1 MAKGVWGIDVSK
13 SSIKAVRIE
22 QTKDGLTLTD
32 IEVVPYKSTGRVEE
46 SDLEGRMK
54 EALKDLKYSRK
65 IGGERVAISLPTH
78 SAFNRLIKLP
88 PVDDPVKAVQYE
100 AQSQIPF
107 PLDQVVWGYQII
119 DRQYQPGEE
128 KEVTLIALKKDIV
141 EQFLANI
148 QEVHLNIE
156 CVQLSPVALYNFLAF
171 DQDMTAP
178 TIILDMG
185 ADNSSLIVMENERFW
200 IRNLPITGNDL
211 TKALQDKF
219 SLNYEKAD
227 ALKLKA
233 TQSQQV
239 EKIYEALVPVY
250 KNIVSEIHRS
260 LGYYKSMSRLARF
273 DRVLLLGNGTKALN
287 FQRFI
292 TQALQIQAT
301 RIQKLNN
308 IALSDGLDP
317 KLLSNNLQSLGTAV
331 GLALQGLGL
340 TKNRV
345 NLLPPQ
351 FLVQKEQKKKYPAV
365 VGIVALLYVAVIL
378 LYMNA
383 SDKVSKLEGIQKAVQ
398 DTISQADQLEAEFQM
413 AKNNEQLIQDISR
426 IASLATPR
434 DSIQTAL
441 KAVYDNLPNNGDPN
455 LADKDKIWV
464 VQVKYEVK
472 QKPRADQSRESAMK
486 VELSRDR
493 LLVCEVHFALTR
505 WPRKAVVVA
514 EPGEQERRTDDGAK
528 FIEET
533 VFNPA
538 KFKIANLVGGK
549 AKVTPAGTLAELR
562 LPTQGPG
569 GGSGNPSSNADDIF
583 QRYIARF
590 EIDLNPQPEARKA
603 DGAQQGQGQD
613 PGQGNGQAPK

>member
-32 IEVVPYKSTGRVEE
+32 IEVVPYKSSGRVEE
-46 SDLEGRMK
+46 SDLEGRIK
-54 EALKDLKYSRK
+54 EALKDLKYSKK
-65 IGGERVAISLPTH
+65 IRGEPVAISLPTH

-88 PVDDPVKAVQYE
+88 PVEDPVKAVQYE

-148 QEVHLNIE
+148 QEVGLNIE
-156 CVQLSPVALYNFLAF
+156 CIQLSPVALYNFLAF
-171 DQDMTAP
+171 DQDMSAP
-178 TIILDMG
+178 TIVLDMG

-200 IRNLPITGNDL
+200 IRNLPVTGNDL
-211 TKALQDKF
+211 TKALQEKF
-219 SLNYEKAD
+219 NLNYEKAD
-227 ALKLKA
+227 ALKVKA

-260 LGYYKSMSRLARF
+260 LGYYKSMSRLAKF

-292 TQALQIQAT
+292 TQALQIQAA

-308 IALSDGLDP
+308 IALSDGVDP
-317 KLLSNNLQSLGTAV
+317 KLLSNNLQSLGTAL

-351 FLVQKEQKKKYPAV
+351 FLAQREQRKKYPAV

-383 SDKVSKLEGIQKAVQ
+383 RDRISKVQ
-398 DTISQADQLEAEFQM
+398 DIITAARNTGEQANQLEMDFQTV
-413 AKNNEQLIQDISR
+413 KNNEALIQDVNR
-426 IASLATPR
+426 IAALATLR

-441 KAVYDNLPNNGDPN
+441 RAVYDNLPNNGDPN
-455 LADKDKIWV
+455 LADKDKIWI

-472 QKPRADQSRESAMK
+472 QKPRAEQPREGAARA
-486 VELSRDR
+486 ELSRDR
-493 LLVCEVHFALTR
+493 LLVCEIHFALTR
-505 WPRKAVVVA
+505 WLRKAVTVP
-514 EPGEQERRTDDGAK
+514 ETGEQERRTDDGAR

-533 VFNPA
+533 VFNAA
-538 KFKIANLVGGK
+538 KFKVPNLVGGK
-549 AKVTPAGTLAELR
+549 AKVTPAGTLAELKI
-562 LPTQGPG
+562 PAQGPG
-569 GGSGNPSSNADDIF
+569 GGVNPSTGADDLF

-590 EIDLNPQPEARKA
+590 EIDLNPQPEEPKA
-603 DGAQQGQGQD
+603 DGTA
-613 PGQGNGQAPK
+613 PGQGASQPSK